1 MVRRIGASGLLVAMA
16 LFLAACQSSGV
27 VASDA
32 RPVSATPIQSTP
44 TSPDPGRP
52 IRSTVR
58 DSGAGG
64 VTVEATWLGSQED
77 GGLAFKVALDTHSV
91 DLSRFDVVENV
102 LLRDGAGRE
111 LRASDWRDERRDSH
125 HRAGTLRFPA
135 LPPGSDRSRVT
146 LVVQDLAGIAE
157 RTLIFEFQR

>member
-1 MVRRIGASGLLVAMA
+1 MVRRIGVPGLLVAVA
-16 LFLAACQSSGV
+16 LFLAACQSSGG
-27 VASDA
+27 VASGA
-32 RPVSATPIQSTP
+32 LSASTTPNQST
-44 TSPDPGRP
+44 SASADPARP

-64 VTVEATWLGSQED
+64 VTVEATWLGSQEN
-77 GGLAFKVALDTHSV
+77 GRLAFKVTLDTHSV
-91 DLSRFDVVENV
+91 DLSAFDVVENI

-125 HRAGTLRFPA
+125 HRAGTVRFPA

-146 LVVQDLAGIAE
+146 LVVANLAGITE
-157 RTLIFEFQR
+157 RALTFEFQR